1 MLMTA
6 TSSRDYLTEHGRKAL
21 DNRMHDLRLK
31 YKDVAE
37 RSGMSTAHLRRIL
50 NGEQIISD
58 DKAAGLEDALRLQRG
73 SIAALLANGQITPLS
88 ADDEADKTLRQLLL
102 ERGLAEPED
111 LAACDEVRGDP
122 VVLEILALRDLN
134 VPEDDQNRL
143 LTAYA
148 NMRRAAYLAI
158 QAKKNRPRS

>member
-6 TSSRDYLTEHGRKAL
+6 TSSKDRLTEEGRQVL
-21 DNRMHDLRLK
+21 DARMHDLRLK

-37 RSGMSTAHLRRIL
+37 RAGMSTAHLRRIL
-50 NGEQIISD
+50 NGEQTISD

-73 SIAALLANGQITPLS
+73 SIADLLADRPITPIDT
-88 ADDEADKTLRQLLL
+88 ADENKTLRQLLL

-122 VVLEILALRDLN
+122 VVLEILALSDLD
-134 VPEDDQNRL
+134 VSEDDQNRL
-143 LTAYA
+143 LQAYA
-148 NMRRAAYLAI
+148 NMRRAAYLAV
-158 QAKKNRPRS
+158 QAKKRRPRA